1 MAELS
6 MLFCWRWAFKLS
18 KSCATAADYVKGTT
32 TSRMMVW
39 FWVLFGI
46 LLLTSPLVGLGAAV
60 WLPLWET
67 PLFTFAGMGSVLLTA
82 GPAYKEYKEV
92 TQTSAA

>member
-1 MAELS
+1 MFLALGVQVIQ
-6 MLFCWRWAFKLS
+6 
-18 KSCATAADYVKGTT
+18 SCATAADYVKGTT

-39 FWVLFGI
+39 FGYSSAFCSLHPP
-46 LLLTSPLVGLGAAV
+46 LLGLGAAV

-92 TQTSAA
+92 TQASAA